1 MNFDEIFKIMDESF
15 PNNEMRTYEGQK
27 NLLNND
33 KYHVSVENNNNGALV
48 GFLAYWILKNC
59 VFFEHLAVSKNFRGK
74 GIGTKIIKNN
84 LKNLKDIKKFI
95 FLEVEPP
102 DSEIS
107 KKRINFYKR
116 LGFNLNKFYYEQP
129 PLRKTEKAQH
139 LLIMSYPT
147 LIDEKTFV
155 DYKREIYDNIYG
167 VKI

>member
-48 GFLAYWILKNC
+48 GFLAYWILKSC

-129 PLRKTEKAQH
+129 PLRKTEKSQH

-147 LIDEKTFV
+147 LIDEKTFI

-167 VKI
+167 AKI

>member
-15 PNNEMRTYEGQK
+15 PNSEIRTYEEQK
-27 NLLNND
+27 KLLNND
-33 KYHVSVENNNNGALV
+33 KYNIYIENDNSGAIV

-59 VFFEHLAVSKNFRGK
+59 IFFEHLAVSKNSRGK
-74 GIGTKIIKNN
+74 GIGTKIIEFN
-84 LKNLKDIKKFI
+84 LKNLKNIREFI

-102 DSEIS
+102 ISEIS

-116 LGFNLNKFYYEQP
+116 LGFNLNKFFYEQP
-129 PLRKTEKAQH
+129 SLRKTEKSQH

-147 LIDEKTFV
+147 LIDEKTFI

-167 VKI
+167 AKI